1 MENFN
6 CNIINDLLPLYLDNL
21 CSEESKQMIEEHLKS
36 CKECQKTLNY
46 MKNDFTIT
54 EDTDARIIKKV
65 KQRIRIEKFA
75 IAFAVFF
82 VLLNVLII
90 GGSYVIANQTT
101 MNDMLQESDIRIEE
115 DNNGDVWLIR
125 SGNAIYASHTIGEI
139 YTEDGKLVMS
149 MNGSEVSD
157 YTGNRVV
164 NLVLYENTLTKAT
177 QKILGD
183 TSSIEEERN
192 LLFNTNEKTDRTK
205 ITITLSDEE
214 IVLWE
219 KTEKEH

>member
-1 MENFN
+1 MENMN

-21 CSEESKQMIEEHLKS
+21 CSEESKQIIEEHLKS
-36 CKECQKTLNY
+36 CKDCQKTLEY

-65 KQRIRIEKFA
+65 KQRIRIEKFV

-101 MNDMLQESDIRIEE
+101 MNDMLQASDIRIEE

-125 SGNAIYASHTIGEI
+125 SGNAIYASHTMGEI
-139 YTEDGKLVMS
+139 YTEDGKLVMG